1 MAFPRAL
8 LADHERIVFELR
20 PHWVAVVP
28 SLLWAALIALAWI
41 ALGALVDSGPAR
53 LAITVGALVALLFL
67 SAVPLLKWSNTLFV
81 LTTDRLITRRGVIAR
96 QATEIPLERINDV
109 AFAQSALERVVGA
122 GDLLIES
129 AGERG
134 QTRITNVKRPEQVQ
148 LRIYQATEENSNR
161 MLRYGQPFP
170 TPEGDSIPEQIEALA
185 RLKVQGVITEAEFED
200 KKKELLGRM

>member
-8 LADHERIVFELR
+8 LAEHERIVFELR

-28 SLLWAALIALAWI
+28 ALLWAALIVLAWVT
-41 ALGALVDSGPAR
+41 LGALTDSGPA
-53 LAITVGALVALLFL
+53 LVAVSAGALIALLLL
-67 SAVPLLKWSNTLFV
+67 SAVPLLKWSKTLFV

-96 QATEIPLERINDV
+96 AATEIPLERINDV
-109 AFAQSALERVVGA
+109 AFAQSALERLVGA

-134 QTRITNVKRPEQVQ
+134 QTRITNVKKPEQVQ

-161 MLRYGQPFP
+161 MMRSGQPFP
-170 TPEGDSIPEQIEALA
+170 TPEADSIPEQIEALA
-185 RLKVQGVITEAEFED
+185 RLRAQGVITEVEFEN

>member
-20 PHWVAVVP
+20 PHWVAIVP
-28 SLLWAALIALAWI
+28 ALLWAALIVVAWV
-41 ALGALVDSGPAR
+41 ALGALTDSAP
-53 LAITVGALVALLFL
+53 ALVALSAGALIALLVL
-67 SAVPLLKWSNTLFV
+67 SAVPLLKWSRTLFV

-96 QATEIPLERINDV
+96 EATEIPLERINDV
-109 AFAQSALERVVGA
+109 AFKQSALERLVGA

-134 QTRITNVKRPEQVQ
+134 QTRITNVKKPEQVQ

-161 MLRYGQPFP
+161 MLRSGQPFP
-170 TPEGDSIPEQIEALA
+170 TPDADSIPEQIEALA
-185 RLKVQGVITEAEFED
+185 RLKVQGVITEAEFET
-200 KKKELLGRM
+200 KKKELLDRL